1 MEIISYV
8 GFENERHSIIGSFKT
23 KLTSSLNSRNHKK
36 ERSSSFLYT
45 FNRNAE
51 PYQAA
56 AAAAVR
62 PQVSVRSVLASLG
75 RVSDGIRSHLWLAGA
90 ALLFA
95 LVIFG
100 IKTVVS
106 YTDSHT
112 GPLVLRN
119 TGKAEL
125 ETLDKVMASFAMD
138 ISADYDDNG
147 DILDGNGNASSVSES
162 LFKKPV
168 TFRSY
173 EVKSGDTISG
183 ITRKF
188 GLTNLSTII
197 AVNGIDN
204 VRALYAGQKIRVPS
218 IDGLVY
224 AVKSGNSLAGISVKY
239 NIPLEDLLDV
249 NDLSSQTLKIGQQ
262 LFIPGAKMDSS
273 KLHEALGDM
282 FKKPI
287 FSSYRLSSPFG
298 WRPDP
303 FTGVRTFHTGIDM
316 ACPEGTPIHASM
328 SGKVLTAGWS
338 NVFGNYV
345 IINHENGYQTLYG
358 HMSKIIAKKGQR
370 INQGT
375 LIGLVGTT
383 GYSTGPHLHFTV
395 YKHGRLID
403 PSTVLK

>member
-8 GFENERHSIIGSFKT
+8 GFENERHGLTGSFKT

-36 ERSSSFLYT
+36 ERSGGFLYT
-45 FNRNAE
+45 FNRTAE

-56 AAAAVR
+56 AVAR
-62 PQVSVRSVLASLG
+62 PPVSVRSVLVSLG
-75 RVSDGIRSHLWLAGA
+75 RIFDGIRSHIWLALV

-95 LVIFG
+95 LVLFG
-100 IKTVVS
+100 IKTIVS

-119 TGKAEL
+119 TGKTEL
-125 ETLDKVMASFAMD
+125 ETLDKVMASFALD
-138 ISADYDDNG
+138 ASADYADNG
-147 DILDGNGNASSVSES
+147 DILDGNGNASSVSEL

-168 TFRSY
+168 TFRTY

-197 AVNGIDN
+197 AVNDIDN

-224 AVKSGNSLAGISVKY
+224 PVKSGNTLAGISVKY

-287 FSSYRLSSPFG
+287 FGSYRLSSPFG

-316 ACPEGTPIHASM
+316 ACPAGTPIHASM
-328 SGKVLTAGWS
+328 GGKVLTAGWS

-345 IINHENGYQTLYG
+345 IVNHENGYQTLYG

-395 YKHGRLID
+395 YRHGRLID

>member
-8 GFENERHSIIGSFKT
+8 GFENERHGIIGSFKT
-23 KLTSSLNSRNHKK
+23 KLTSSLNSRNHKNK
-36 ERSSSFLYT
+36 RSSSLLYT
-45 FNRNAE
+45 FNRNAD

-56 AAAAVR
+56 AAVR
-62 PQVSVRSVLASLG
+62 PRVSVRSVLASLG

-90 ALLFA
+90 ALLFV
-95 LVIFG
+95 LVVFG
-100 IKTVVS
+100 IKTIVS

-119 TGKAEL
+119 TGKTEL

-138 ISADYDDNG
+138 ASADYADNG
-147 DILDGNGNASSVSES
+147 DILDGNGNASSVSEI

-168 TFRSY
+168 TFRTY

-183 ITRKF
+183 ITRKA

-197 AVNGIDN
+197 AVNDIDN
-204 VRALYAGQKIRVPS
+204 VRALYAGQKIRIPS

-224 AVKSGNSLAGISVKY
+224 PVKSGNTLAGISVKY

-287 FSSYRLSSPFG
+287 FGSYRISSPFG

-316 ACPEGTPIHASM
+316 ACPAGTPIHASM
-328 SGKVLTAGWS
+328 GGKVLTAGWS

-375 LIGLVGTT
+375 LIGLVGST

-395 YKHGRLID
+395 YRHGRLID
-403 PSTVLK
+403 PATVLK